1 MRHRCPTE
9 NSSRSWIS
17 VFAGM
22 GVISQRSQSIVP
34 WARSPHRVS
43 SEQLKRLAAPLS
55 PKKPQAEPGPLS
67 PTIRLASLKTMVS
80 RILLGILVVSVV
92 PWRAGAQATAQLSGT
107 VVDPVGAAVSGAVVR
122 LTNVLTGFERQTS
135 TDSDGFFQAL
145 NIPFQTYEMRVSH
158 SGFAPHTEA
167 VPLRSNVPVAIQ
179 IQLALETQREAIDV
193 SVVERMTLIDTK
205 ATGTRTELS
214 RKIIEQMPIQ
224 AGARGLEA
232 ILLNFPGFAANANGA
247 IHPRGAHNQMTYVID
262 GMPISDQF
270 SGSFATSIDPS
281 MVQSLEL
288 YTGDIPPD
296 YGSKV
301 SGVANITTHSGFDGG
316 RKFFGMLELGGGQFD
331 TGSAIVQLG
340 GSTEKLGYFASFSGV
355 KSNRFL
361 DSPSLDNLH
370 NGGNAERGF
379 VRMDY
384 HATEKDHLRLSL
396 LTGRSSFQLANLR
409 SQHLNGQQQRRH
421 LRDAAVSLG
430 WVRLISPSTTFDS
443 TTSYRT
449 TVAQLFPS
457 AGDIPVTASLARHL
471 STFSTFNRFNIVRGR
486 HNLKIGLDY
495 QHFPVSENFF
505 FGITDPGFNDPASPD
520 FNPNLAPFDF
530 TRGGDWFRFSDKGS
544 GHLYTFFLQDRVRLG
559 RFQLNLGGR
568 YDNYRFVTVG
578 AQLQPRV
585 GLAYHLKETGTV
597 LRASYNRNYQTPP
610 NENLLLSN
618 SAAAGRLAPPDVRR
632 DLNGGVILMKP
643 QRQNVYEVGLQQKLA
658 ERASLN
664 AVFYHKDSRDLQDND
679 NFLNTGIIFPT
690 SLARSNVNGF
700 ETRLMLPE
708 IHRFSGW
715 LSTTHYHVVVTPPFT
730 GGLFLGSAA
739 LDLLS
744 EGPFVIDHDQALAVS
759 GLLMYRPRR
768 NWWTSWQ
775 IRYDSGLVPNPSDP
789 AEVARDPDFFDQL
802 SLVTLTT
809 DPPRVNARTI
819 VDATIGYEHFRGDR
833 RDWEIVLQVANLT
846 NKTALYN
853 FQSVFVGTRVVQPR
867 MLTAKFRWYW

>member
-1 MRHRCPTE
+1 
-9 NSSRSWIS
+9 
-17 VFAGM
+17 M
-22 GVISQRSQSIVP
+22 GVFLV
-34 WARSPHRVS
+34 
-43 SEQLKRLAAPLS
+43 L
-55 PKKPQAEPGPLS
+55 
-67 PTIRLASLKTMVS
+67 TASC
-80 RILLGILVVSVV
+80 
-92 PWRAGAQATAQLSGT
+92 RAQAQATAQLSGT
-107 VVDPVGAAVSGAVVR
+107 VVDPVGAAVSGATIR
-122 LTNVLTGFERQTS
+122 LSNVLTGFERRTS
-135 TDSDGFFQAL
+135 TEPDGSFEAL
-145 NIPFQTYEMRVSH
+145 NIPFQTYELQVSH
-158 SGFAPHTEA
+158 AGFATHTEA
-167 VPLRSNVPVAIQ
+167 VHLRSNVPVITH
-179 IQLALETQREAIDV
+179 IQLSIETQREAIDV
-193 SVVERMTLIDTK
+193 SIIEGITLIDTE

-214 RKIIEQMPIQ
+214 RKAIEQMPIQ
-224 AGARGLEA
+224 AGARGLES

-270 SGSFATSIDPS
+270 TGSFATSIDPS

-296 YGSKV
+296 YGSKI

-316 RKFFGMLELGGGQFD
+316 DDFFGMIELGGGQFD

-379 VRMDY
+379 ARLDY
-384 HATEKDHLRLSL
+384 RATEKDNLRLSL
-396 LTGRSSFQLANLR
+396 LAGRSSFQLANLR
-409 SQHLNGQQQRRH
+409 SQHLNSQQQRRH

-449 TVAQLFPS
+449 TVSQLFPS
-457 AGDIPVTASLARHL
+457 AGDIPVTAALARHL
-471 STFSTFNRFNIVRGR
+471 STFSTFNRLNIVRGR
-486 HNLKIGLDY
+486 HHVKIGLDY

-505 FGITDPGFNDPASPD
+505 FGITDPHFNDPASQD

-530 TRGGDWFRFSDKGS
+530 TRGGDWFRFSDKGA
-544 GHLYTFFLQDRVRLG
+544 GNLYTVFLQNRIRLG

-568 YDNYRFVTVG
+568 YDNYRFLAAG
-578 AQLQPRV
+578 AQFQPRI
-585 GLAYHLKETGTV
+585 GLAYHLRETGTV
-597 LRASYNRNYQTPP
+597 LRTSYNRNYQTPP

-618 SAAAGRLAPPDVRR
+618 SPAAGRLAPPDVRR
-632 DLNGGVILMKP
+632 GLNGGVILIGP

-658 ERASLN
+658 NRASLN
-664 AVFYHKDSRDLQDND
+664 AVFYHKDSCDLQDND

-690 SLARSNVNGF
+690 SLARSSVNGF
-700 ETRLMLPE
+700 ETRLTLPE
-708 IHRFSGW
+708 IHRISGS

-730 GGLFLGSAA
+730 GGLFLGRSA
-739 LDLLS
+739 LDVLS
-744 EGPFVIDHDQALAVS
+744 EGPFVIDHDQKLAVS
-759 GLLMYRPRR
+759 GLLAYRPRR

-789 AEVARDPDFFDQL
+789 DEVARDPDYFDQL
-802 SLVTLTT
+802 PLVNLTS
-809 DPPRVNARTI
+809 DPPRVKARTI
-819 VDATIGYEHFRGDR
+819 VDATIGYEHFRDDR
-833 RDWEIVLQVANLT
+833 RDWEVVFQVSNLT

-867 MLTAKFRWYW
+867 TLTARFRWYW